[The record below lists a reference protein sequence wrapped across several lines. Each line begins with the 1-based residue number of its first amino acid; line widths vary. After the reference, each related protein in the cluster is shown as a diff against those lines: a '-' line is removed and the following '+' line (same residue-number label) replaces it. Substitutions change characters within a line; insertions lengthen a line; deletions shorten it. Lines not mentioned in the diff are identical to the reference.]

1 MKKNMGNM
9 DRIVRLVIAAV
20 LTALYF
26 LDVISGTLGLVLVV
40 ISLVFLVTSLSASC
54 PLYASSEE
62 RGGGKEGR

>member
-40 ISLVFLVTSLSASC
+40 ISLVFLVTSLSAFC
-54 PLYASSEE
+54 PLYAIFGL
-62 RGGGKEGR
+62 RTCPAPKE